1 MSAWPINPPSSGT
14 LAFSLRLAPYCR
26 SCPCDRHDLYL
37 PSIPASLQT
46 LGRCECV
53 ATFAPAPLGLRI
65 ISPLTFYLSFLGAI
79 WTYDKKF
86 GSDLSLPAADSPAF
100 HTGSSASPSLAHS
113 QFPGTSSATLPPYCF
128 TASSDTL
135 ASSLRLMPFPPATNA
150 PSPRS
155 GSSSPSPTT
164 PPSPGPI
171 FSNCP
176 PRLDFYYV
184 HLQ

>member
-46 LGRCECV
+46 LGRCEC
-53 ATFAPAPLGLRI
+53 AAACALAPLGLRI
-65 ISPLTFYLSFLGAI
+65 ISPLTFYLSFLGVI
-79 WTYDKKF
+79 WTYDKKI

-113 QFPGTSSATLPPYCF
+113 QFPGTSSATPPPYRLLRHSGFLTSPHAFPACNKRSC
-128 TASSDTL
+128 T
-135 ASSLRLMPFPPATNA
+135 SLRLLLSFTDH
-150 PSPRS
+150 PSVAWAHLLQL
-155 GSSSPSPTT
+155 PTA
-164 PPSPGPI
+164 
-171 FSNCP
+171 
-176 PRLDFYYV
+176 PRLLLCTSTV
-184 HLQ
+184 TN

>member
-53 ATFAPAPLGLRI
+53 ATCALAPLGLRI

-79 WTYDKKF
+79 WTYGKKLAPIF
-86 GSDLSLPAADSPAF
+86 PYLPP
-100 HTGSSASPSLAHS
+100 
-113 QFPGTSSATLPPYCF
+113 TLPHFTRAPRPLHPWLIPNSLGPPPPPF
-128 TASSDTL
+128 LLTASSDTL
-135 ASSLRLMPFPPATNA
+135 ASSLHLMPFPPATNA

-171 FSNCP
+171 LSNCP
-176 PRLDFYYV
+176 PRLDLYYV
-184 HLQ
+184 HPQ